1 MTKENSEELE
11 PSNHNSSKHSSKG
24 HKTQH
29 SWAQGH
35 LLVLS
40 PSLNVDFKIYLGIN
54 FFKKEARKKIYYDR
68 DWRSSLL
75 PLHVTKWLDHPIS
88 IWEIAGSK
96 HIKHY
101 LFPELKLC
109 CFFVFFALPA
119 SFFLLANK
127 QNVFPRH
134 FPNIFLLNIIL
145 KSSSNLRL
153 IHPWS
158 YLIHAMVCHLMVYS
172 NFCQLLY
179 CRLKW
184 CFINQLI

>member
-11 PSNHNSSKHSSKG
+11 PSNHSNNSSKHSSKG

-35 LLVLS
+35 VLVPS

-75 PLHVTKWLDHPIS
+75 SLHVTKWLDHPIS

-109 CFFVFFALPA
+109 CCFFFFCIA
-119 SFFLLANK
+119 SQFLSTSQQTKCFSKTFFPIY
-127 QNVFPRH
+127 F
-134 FPNIFLLNIIL
+134 
-145 KSSSNLRL
+145 
-153 IHPWS
+153 
-158 YLIHAMVCHLMVYS
+158 Y
-172 NFCQLLY
+172 
-179 CRLKW
+179 
-184 CFINQLI
+184 